1 MARITSRDN
10 NVSYR
15 MDSANAPDS
24 HSASADRASTSYVL
38 RCRKKLLVLIR
49 PALRARTRK
58 TSFNSFWSNIY
69 GDTGRIKGV
78 VFFGVTASLQKRSI
92 FLIFTSAHFVCLV
105 CCGPESEWAKTVSP
119 NVHNRS
125 LRQSQIEALL
135 TPKSFLDVPVHL
147 I

>member
-1 MARITSRDN
+1 MQKKAPSLDLTGAAR
-10 NVSYR
+10 
-15 MDSANAPDS
+15 
-24 HSASADRASTSYVL
+24 
-38 RCRKKLLVLIR
+38 K
-49 PALRARTRK
+49 
-58 TSFNSFWSNIY
+58 NSENFVWSNIY
-69 GDTGRIKGV
+69 GDTGRLKGV
-78 VFFGVTASLQKRSI
+78 VFFGVTVSLQKRSI